1 MSALGSLSLPS
12 LTGIEISP
20 GVWLMGEPTP
30 VAGSNKLRCLADVHG
45 ALCVVELSMKFNDAP
60 AAIGA
65 AQQEN

>member
-45 ALCVVELSMKFNDAP
+45 ALAVVELSLKFSEA

-65 AQQEN
+65 AQQER